1 MRRKDREITN
11 LDEVIDILEHTDV
24 IRLAMNNGDYP
35 YIVPVNFCYELTTN
49 NQLIFYIHGA
59 KVGTKVELLRQNP
72 LLSFELDTGHQ
83 LITNEKACKYS
94 FDYASVIGNGHA
106 TFIEEPTAKIAA
118 LQIIMNKFA
127 PNKTFTITEGDV
139 KPVVVIKITVH
150 AYTAKKH

>member
-1 MRRKDREITN
+1 MRRKDRQITN

-94 FDYASVIGNGHA
+94 FDYASVIGNGCA

-118 LQIIMNKFA
+118 LQVMMNKFA
-127 PNKTFTITEGDV
+127 PNKTFSFTESDV
-139 KPVVVIKITVH
+139 RPISVIKIEVQ

>member
-24 IRLAMNNGDYP
+24 IRLAMNNGDFP

-94 FDYASVIGNGHA
+94 FNYASVIGNGYA

-118 LQIIMNKFA
+118 LKIMMNKFD
-127 PNKTFTITEGDV
+127 PNKTFSFTEGDV
-139 KPVVVIKITVH
+139 RPISVIKIEVH

>member
-35 YIVPVNFCYELTTN
+35 YIVPVNFGYELTTN

-83 LITNEKACKYS
+83 LITNDKACKYS
-94 FDYASVIGNGHA
+94 FDYTSVIGNGYA

-118 LQIIMNKFA
+118 LKIMMNKFA
-127 PNKTFTITEGDV
+127 PNKTFSFTEGDV
-139 KPVVVIKITVH
+139 RPISVIKIEVQ